1 MLKQTLILFF
11 SPYWKVSR
19 KNRFIR
25 SLFMIPGSIITAL
38 LIWKFPIPAYDGIE
52 LTLTIILTIT
62 TILIVSY
69 EYVRFKREKNN
80 DPHKV
85 N

>member
-1 MLKQTLILFF
+1 MLKQTLKLFF

-38 LIWKFPIPAYDGIE
+38 LIWKFPIPAYDGMYTSNYN
-52 LTLTIILTIT
+52 LNHASVDYKSTKHFRHTCDT
-62 TILIVSY
+62 
-69 EYVRFKREKNN
+69 FN
-80 DPHKV
+80 
-85 N
+85 